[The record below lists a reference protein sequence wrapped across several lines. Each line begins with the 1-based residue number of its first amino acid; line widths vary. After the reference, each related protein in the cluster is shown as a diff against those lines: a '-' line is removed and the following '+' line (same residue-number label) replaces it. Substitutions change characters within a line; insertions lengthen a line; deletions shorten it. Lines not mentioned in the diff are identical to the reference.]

1 MKCLTKICEENL
13 KVALPPV
20 GGVLLLEGGGGETE
34 AARSP
39 VTKYFHS
46 TAPLRV
52 PPPYLL
58 MSNAS
63 FFHTAP
69 LLRRQLLSDWI

>member
-1 MKCLTKICEENL
+1 MKCLTKICEENFQ
-13 KVALPPV
+13 VALHPV

-46 TAPLRV
+46 TAPL
-52 PPPYLL
+52 
-58 MSNAS
+58 
-63 FFHTAP
+63 
-69 LLRRQLLSDWI
+69 